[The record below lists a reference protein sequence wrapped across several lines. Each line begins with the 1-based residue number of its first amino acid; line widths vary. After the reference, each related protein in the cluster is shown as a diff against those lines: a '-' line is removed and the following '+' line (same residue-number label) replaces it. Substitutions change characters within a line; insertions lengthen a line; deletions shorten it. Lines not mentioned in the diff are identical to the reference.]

1 MKKVLLF
8 LFFLLLVQGVYA
20 QINWGDYSQTYP
32 EGTLNRPS
40 VVALILA
47 VRKNN
52 DSFMNSKDVNNNVFD
67 LLAKDTSL
75 DSAYRRIG
83 PATLVYRSIFDSAQ
97 AHLFLHGVNSGNA
110 AAYEFR
116 VVDYPT
122 NRMLISWSD
131 INRFI
136 DSTTARNSGFSGIA
150 YLGGYTAPL
159 GHTLVVNVRK
169 KGNRQILANALITSS
184 SIKPTIANVYTSDN
198 LDAFFKK
205 LQYPWARE
213 ESPGQVIPPTEPLTL
228 PATNTNLILYLNAA
242 IYHKEQVQYELIR
255 DGHIVRPWAVNE
267 YDNSFIWLKDYSPGT
282 YQLNIRYA
290 VQPQHVTTYHFEV
303 EPAWYQSQQFKFLTG
318 IFVVACLGALVFLV
332 LFLQQKQKSRRELS
346 NKTKLQLE
354 LKAIYAQL
362 NPHFV
367 FNALSSIQGLI
378 NKHDIE
384 GANNYLSNF
393 ARLMRESLTNS
404 NKEEV
409 ALHEE
414 MQVLDT
420 YLSLERLRFG
430 FQYQIA
436 VDDSIN
442 RYDTNIPALLVQ
454 PLVENAVKHGV
465 SALQK
470 VGSID
475 IRFDKIGDTMIVQ
488 IADNGRGFSA
498 EASTG
503 GFGLKLTRDRIK
515 LLNELNPAQPILLE
529 IESHLLS
536 GTRINLRFNH
546 WFS

>member
-1 MKKVLLF
+1 MRKVLLF
-8 LFFLLLVQGVYA
+8 LFFLLPKQAIYA
-20 QINWGDYSQTYP
+20 QINWANYSQSSP
-32 EGTLNRPS
+32 GGTRDNPS
-40 VVALILA
+40 AVAFIVA
-47 VRKNN
+47 VREEY
-52 DSFMNSKDVNNNVFD
+52 DSFSKTDADKNVFTI
-67 LLAKDTSL
+67 LAKDSSL
-75 DSAYRRIG
+75 DSAFRRLG
-83 PATLVYRSIFDSAQ
+83 PATMVNRSAFDTAQ
-97 AHLFLHGVNSGNA
+97 AHFFLPAVHPQNA
-110 AAYEFR
+110 VVYEFR
-116 VVDYPT
+116 VTDYPT
-122 NRMLISWSD
+122 NHVLVPWRT
-131 INRFI
+131 INRFT
-136 DSTTARNSGFSGIA
+136 DSASIQTTGLPKMA
-150 YLGGYTAPL
+150 YLGGYKAPF
-159 GHTLVVNVRK
+159 GHTLIVTVRRK
-169 KGNRQILANALITSS
+169 ESRQLAAASLVTW
-184 SIKPTIANVYTSDN
+184 KTIRPRISTVYTSDN
-198 LDAFFKK
+198 LNAFFRK

-213 ESPGQVIPPTEPLTL
+213 ESQGQVIPPTEPLTL

-242 IYHKEQVQYELIR
+242 IYHKEQVQYELVR
-255 DGHIVRPWAVNE
+255 DGHVVRTWAVNE

-303 EPAWYQSQQFKFLTG
+303 EPAWYQSQRFKFLTG
-318 IFVVACLGALVFLV
+318 IFVAACLGALVFLV
-332 LFLQQKQKSRRELS
+332 LFLQQKQKSRRELF